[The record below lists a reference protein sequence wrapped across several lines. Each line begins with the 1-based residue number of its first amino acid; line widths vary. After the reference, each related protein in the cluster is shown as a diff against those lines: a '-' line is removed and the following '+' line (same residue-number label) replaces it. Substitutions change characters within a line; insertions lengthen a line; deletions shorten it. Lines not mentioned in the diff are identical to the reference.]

1 MNENETDTNQKTV
14 RIKEQTYNRL
24 SDLGT
29 VKETFNDVIAR
40 LISFYEAHNTGLH
53 SYSIQVLKESVD
65 FPVEEEDKQIALQ
78 LFEKILSI
86 GDDVSFTLRMDPR
99 RAALIENRKNNV
111 VFYRGNAAFCL
122 VRTDRSMV
130 SLYLP
135 TANEDSEVPGWKYE
149 ESIYKGCALNSEME
163 VLQRLYEDM

>member
-29 VKETFNDVIAR
+29 VKETFNDVIGR

-53 SYSIQVLKESVD
+53 SSSIQVLKESVD
-65 FPVEEEDKQIALQ
+65 FPVEEDTKQITLQ
-78 LFEKILSI
+78 LFERILSL
-86 GDDVSFTLRMDPR
+86 GDNVSFTLRMDPR
-99 RAALIENRKNNV
+99 RPSLIENRKNNV
-111 VFYRGNAAFCL
+111 VFYRSNAAFCL
-122 VRTDRSMV
+122 VRTDRDMV
-130 SLYLP
+130 SLYIP

-149 ESIYKGCALNSEME
+149 ESIYKRYALNSEME
-163 VLQRLYEDM
+163 VIKRLYEDV